1 MKTLL
6 TLGLSVALA
15 LVLGGL
21 EFAHERARLGTEQA
35 AIASEWKRVDLAL
48 VKRAELVP
56 ALVGSLQSSLPDQAQ
71 VFEELG
77 RATEALG
84 KSASPVERIDSHN
97 RISTAIGRLYVVL
110 ETHPELK
117 SSDGFRKVQLSLES
131 AENQVLKARSRY
143 NSVLKRYNTDLALFP
158 TNLVAR
164 IADFQREDAYFVTEP
179 ARPATPSSPNLS
191 K

>member
-84 KSASPVERIDSHN
+84 KSAFPVERIDSHN

-179 ARPATPSSPNLS
+179 AKPATQNSPNLI